1 MAQIIKH
8 RRGSL
13 EKLSEV
19 TGSLQKGEIV
29 LATGSAN
36 LTTTNGT
43 ALSFIVPESGSVQA
57 TNRFLMGSANPNI
70 FSASTYNGM
79 LKGVPYYASG
89 SSTLFLLGSGANEAI
104 NLVGNIQPFSGS
116 VNTRLGDLEAS
127 IGGGGSGIGT
137 RVANLETISASY
149 LAFTQS
155 YYTDSASVAT
165 QFSASSATATANSS
179 STATSLSASLATI
192 SANSASAASALN
204 TLSGSVYTQF
214 SASGASV
221 SELSASVASV
231 TGNFSSSVATSFS
244 ASAAAVAALSTSVD
258 SRLDSLEFNDTRFA
272 TTGSNTFIGT
282 QVITGSMY
290 ITNDLIVQGS
300 SSLQN
305 ITASAVS
312 IGTNTVILNTATPAV
327 RFGGI
332 SVADSGS
339 GAGASGSLFWDS
351 LNNNW
356 IYQHPVGGAESAMSA
371 MLISG
376 PKNSGS
382 LGDEV
387 HITPGRIMVA
397 LGDDHIGDSKISQSA
412 SEITID
418 SAVTINNVSSSFQI
432 VGNGFGQTYLQSTTG
447 AIVLNPGYGGVEING
462 ANAGFKVNGN
472 TDVTGEISSSTI
484 TGIGN
489 VTLYSQSVDSRLDT
503 IESSIGGGGSLGT
516 RVANLETISGSYLSF
531 TQSYYTDSSSF
542 DTRIS
547 ASVAGYTANSAS
559 AATSFS
565 ASLASQTALSA
576 SISTTNNTQTD
587 NISTVSASAW
597 GAFQSASSYSGSAA
611 TSFSASLASQTAL
624 SASIA
629 TTNNTQSDN
638 ITTNSASAAGAFA
651 SASAYSGSAAT
662 SFSASLFTIT
672 ANSASAASVFNTLSS
687 SAFTQFS
694 ASAFTATANSASA
707 GTSISASNAQ
717 IAALS
722 ASVASTTGDFS
733 GSIYTQFS
741 ASAFTATANSASAA
755 SVFNTLSGSAFTQFS
770 ASAATVTANSA
781 SAATSFSA
789 SLASQTA
796 LSASIATTNNG
807 QTDRLGALESYSS
820 SLKTAIELTGSNVT
834 IQGDLLVRGTTTSVN
849 STTIQ
854 LGDNII
860 ELNGTGATNGGLY
873 VKDVTSPTTATGSL
887 IWDSTNDYW
896 KAGVKDTESKVLL
909 AVGDNV
915 FTSSIQTALSGTF
928 GYSTFDTAISTSFSA
943 SNANIASLSSSVA
956 SVTGTFSSSVAT
968 SFSASAFTVTA
979 NSASAATSF
988 SASLAAQTALSTSV
1002 DSRLDTLEGSGSIQ
1016 GVGTSNN
1023 VSFSSVTASLN
1034 VPGGSSTKRL
1044 AFRGLTDN
1052 IEFIAAPTTAG
1063 DIAQWNGTDFVMSN
1077 TIDGGSF

>member
-57 TNRFLMGSANPNI
+57 TNRFLMGSANPNV

-89 SSTLFLLGSGANEAI
+89 SSTLFLLGSDGNEAI
-104 NLVGNIQPFSGS
+104 NLVGNIQPF
-116 VNTRLGDLEAS
+116 
-127 IGGGGSGIGT
+127 
-137 RVANLETISASY
+137 
-149 LAFTQS
+149 
-155 YYTDSASVAT
+155 
-165 QFSASSATATANSS
+165 
-179 STATSLSASLATI
+179 
-192 SANSASAASALN
+192 
-204 TLSGSVYTQF
+204 
-214 SASGASV
+214 
-221 SELSASVASV
+221 
-231 TGNFSSSVATSFS
+231 
-244 ASAAAVAALSTSVD
+244 
-258 SRLDSLEFNDTRFA
+258 
-272 TTGSNTFIGT
+272 
-282 QVITGSMY
+282 
-290 ITNDLIVQGS
+290 
-300 SSLQN
+300 
-305 ITASAVS
+305 
-312 IGTNTVILNTATPAV
+312 
-327 RFGGI
+327 
-332 SVADSGS
+332 
-339 GAGASGSLFWDS
+339 
-351 LNNNW
+351 
-356 IYQHPVGGAESAMSA
+356 
-371 MLISG
+371 
-376 PKNSGS
+376 
-382 LGDEV
+382 
-387 HITPGRIMVA
+387 
-397 LGDDHIGDSKISQSA
+397 
-412 SEITID
+412 
-418 SAVTINNVSSSFQI
+418 
-432 VGNGFGQTYLQSTTG
+432 
-447 AIVLNPGYGGVEING
+447 
-462 ANAGFKVNGN
+462 
-472 TDVTGEISSSTI
+472 
-484 TGIGN
+484 
-489 VTLYSQSVDSRLDT
+489 SQSVDSRLDT

-516 RVANLETISGSYLSF
+516 RVSNLETISASYLAFTSSYYTDSSSVATQFSASAFAATIHSASEATTFNTLSGSVYTQFSASGASVVALSASVATSAATSFSASAASVTSLSASNAITDNTQTDKITKLEASASNFDNAITLSGVGTGSSVTIKGNLLVQGTQTTVDSTTINLGDNILQLNAAGTADGGLVVRDATGASTVSGSLLWDVTNDYWKAGKLGSEKQLADVDYVSSSISTLSQSVDSRLDTIESSIGTGGSLGTRVSNLETISGSYLAF

-597 GAFQSASSYSGSAA
+597 GAFQSASSYSGSIATSLSASKAEYTSFSASSA

-624 SASIA
+624 SASIS
-629 TTNNTQSDN
+629 TTNNTQTDN
-638 ITTNSASAAGAFA
+638 ISTNSASAAGAFA
-651 SASAYSGSAAT
+651 SASAYSASAAT
-662 SFSASLFTIT
+662 SFSASLATIT
-672 ANSASAASVFNTLSS
+672 ANSASAASVFNTLSG

-694 ASAFTATANSASA
+694 ASAATATANSASA

-733 GSIYTQFS
+733 GSIFTQFS
-741 ASAFTATANSASAA
+741 ASTFTATANSASAA
-755 SVFNTLSGSAFTQFS
+755 SVFNTLSGSAYTQFS
-770 ASAATVTANSA
+770 ASAATATANSASAATSFSASAASVTANSA

-789 SLASQTA
+789 SAASQTT
-796 LSASIATTNNG
+796 LSASIATTNNT

-820 SLKTAIELTGSNVT
+820 SLKTAIELTGSSVT

-873 VKDVTSPTTATGSL
+873 VKDATAPNLATGSL

-896 KAGVKDTESKVLL
+896 KAGVKNSEYKVLL
-909 AVGDNV
+909 ATGDNV

-928 GYSTFDTAISTSFSA
+928 GYSDFSSSIATSFSA
-943 SNANIASLSSSVA
+943 SAASVA
-956 SVTGTFSSSVAT
+956 TVTGTFSSSVAT
-968 SFSASAFTVTA
+968 SFSASAATATANSASAASDFNTLSGSAYTQFSASAASVTA

-988 SASLAAQTALSTSV
+988 SASLASQTALSSSV
-1002 DSRLDTLEGSGSIQ
+1002 DSRLDTLEGTGTIQ
-1016 GVGTSNN
+1016 GVGTTNN

>member
-116 VNTRLGDLEAS
+116 VNTRITDLEAS
-127 IGGGGSGIGT
+127 LGGSGSGIGT
-137 RVANLETISASY
+137 RVTSLEAKTGSYATTGSNQFNGSQTITGSLLVTGPIQGTGSIFLQPDVADGRKLEIYNTAATDVHIKATGGLTFLGDDTNYVAINDSAQTVTITGVNGINVTGSLTASGNISAS
-149 LAFTQS
+149 
-155 YYTDSASVAT
+155 
-165 QFSASSATATANSS
+165 
-179 STATSLSASLATI
+179 TI
-192 SANSASAASALN
+192 SGIGNVTLFSQSVDTRFSASAASQAAL
-204 TLSGSVYTQF
+204 SS
-214 SASGASV
+214 
-221 SELSASVASV
+221 SVASV
-231 TGNFSSSVATSFS
+231 TGTFSSSVATSFS
-244 ASAAAVAALSTSVD
+244 ASAASVLALSTSVD
-258 SRLDSLEFNDTRFA
+258 TRLDALEFNDTRLA
-272 TTGSNTFIGT
+272 TTGSNIFIGN

-290 ITNDLIVQGS
+290 ITQDLIVYGS
-300 SSLQN
+300 SSLFN
-305 ITASAVS
+305 VTASVLD
-312 IGTNTVILNTATPAV
+312 IGDNTIVLNNATPAV

-332 SVADSGS
+332 SVQDSGS
-339 GAGASGSLFWDS
+339 NAGVSGSLLWDS

-356 IYQHPVGGAESAMSA
+356 IYQHPNVGPEAGMSA

-397 LGDDHIGDSKISQSA
+397 LGDDHIGDSIMSQSA
-412 SEITID
+412 GKITLTGD
-418 SAVTINNVSSSFQI
+418 LDVS
-432 VGNGFGQTYLQSTTG
+432 GN
-447 AIVLNPGYGGVEING
+447 
-462 ANAGFKVNGN
+462 
-472 TDVTGEISSSTI
+472 ISSSTI
-484 TGIGN
+484 TGLGN
-489 VTLYSQSVDSRLDT
+489 VTAYSTSVDTRLDT

-516 RVANLETISGSYLSF
+516 RVSNLETISGSYLAF
-531 TQSYYTDSSSF
+531 TQSYYIDSASV

-576 SISTTNNTQTD
+576 SIATTNNTQTD

-597 GAFQSASSYSGSAA
+597 GAFQSASSYSGSIATSISASKAEYTSFSASAA

-624 SASIA
+624 SASIS
-629 TTNNTQSDN
+629 TTNNTQTDN

-651 SASAYSGSAAT
+651 SASAYSASAAT
-662 SFSASLFTIT
+662 SFSASLATIT
-672 ANSASAASVFNTLSS
+672 ANSASAASDFNTLSG

-733 GSIYTQFS
+733 GSIFTQFS
-741 ASAFTATANSASAA
+741 ASTFTATANSAS
-755 SVFNTLSGSAFTQFS
+755 S
-770 ASAATVTANSA
+770 
-781 SAATSFSA
+781 ATSFSA

-807 QTDRLGALESYSS
+807 QTDRLGSLESYSS
-820 SLKTAIELTGSNVT
+820 SLKTAIELTGSSVT

-849 STTIQ
+849 STTIE

-896 KAGVKDTESKVLL
+896 KAGAKASESKVLL
-909 AVGDNV
+909 ATGDNV
-915 FTSSIQTALSGTF
+915 FTSSVQTALSGTF
-928 GYSTFDTAISTSFSA
+928 GYSAFSESVATSFSA
-943 SNANIASLSSSVA
+943 SNASIA
-956 SVTGTFSSSVAT
+956 SVTGNFSSSVAT
-968 SFSASAFTVTA
+968 SFSAST
-979 NSASAATSF
+979 F
-988 SASLAAQTALSTSV
+988 SVTALSTSV

>member
-57 TNRFLMGSANPNI
+57 TNRFLMGSSNPNI

-89 SSTLFLLGSGANEAI
+89 SSTLFLLGSDGNEAI
-104 NLVGNIQPFSGS
+104 NLVGNIQPFSQSVDSRLGS
-116 VNTRLGDLEAS
+116 VEAS
-127 IGGGGSGIGT
+127 LGGGGSIST
-137 RVANLETISASY
+137 RVGNLEALTGSYATTGSNRFNGDQTITGSLLVTGPIQGTGSIFLQPDVADGRKLEIY
-149 LAFTQS
+149 NTAATDVHIKATGGLTFLGDDTNYVAIN
-155 YYTDSASVAT
+155 DSAGTVT
-165 QFSASSATATANSS
+165 ITAVNGIDFTG
-179 STATSLSASLATI
+179 SLSASGNISASTI
-192 SANSASAASALN
+192 SGIGNVTLFSQSVDTRFSASAAEVTAL
-204 TLSGSVYTQF
+204 SS
-214 SASGASV
+214 
-221 SELSASVASV
+221 SVASV

-244 ASAAAVAALSTSVD
+244 ASAASVLALSTSVD
-258 SRLDSLEFNDTRFA
+258 TRLDALEFNDTRLA
-272 TTGSNTFIGT
+272 TTGSNIFIGN

-290 ITNDLIVQGS
+290 ITNDLIVYGS
-300 SSLQN
+300 SSLFN
-305 ITASAVS
+305 VTASVLD
-312 IGTNTVILNTATPAV
+312 IGDNTIVLNNATPAV

-332 SVADSGS
+332 SVQDSGS
-339 GAGASGSLFWDS
+339 NAGVSGSLFWDS

-356 IYQHPVGGAESAMSA
+356 IYQHPNVGVEAGMSA

-376 PKNSGS
+376 PLNSGS

-387 HITPGRIMVA
+387 HLTPGRIMVA
-397 LGDDHIGDSKISQSA
+397 TGDDHIGDSIMSQSA
-412 SEITID
+412 GKITLTGD
-418 SAVTINNVSSSFQI
+418 LDVS
-432 VGNGFGQTYLQSTTG
+432 GN
-447 AIVLNPGYGGVEING
+447 
-462 ANAGFKVNGN
+462 
-472 TDVTGEISSSTI
+472 ISSSTI
-484 TGIGN
+484 TGLGN
-489 VTLYSQSVDSRLDT
+489 VTAYSTSVDSRLDT
-503 IESSIGGGGSLGT
+503 IESSIGGGGSLAT
-516 RVANLETISGSYLSF
+516 RVSNLETISGSYLAF

-576 SISTTNNTQTD
+576 SVASDFNTLSGSAYTQF
-587 NISTVSASAW
+587 SASA
-597 GAFQSASSYSGSAA
+597 ASVTANSASSA
-611 TSFSASLASQTAL
+611 TSFSASLA
-624 SASIA
+624 
-629 TTNNTQSDN
+629 
-638 ITTNSASAAGAFA
+638 
-651 SASAYSGSAAT
+651 
-662 SFSASLFTIT
+662 TIT
-672 ANSASAASVFNTLSS
+672 ANSASAASDFNTLSGS
-687 SAFTQFS
+687 AYTQFSASAATATANSSSAATSFSASAFTATINSASAATDFNTLSGSAFTQFS
-694 ASAFTATANSASA
+694 ASVFTATANSASA
-707 GTSISASNAQ
+707 ATSISASNAS
-717 IAALS
+717 ITAVS
-722 ASVASTTGDFS
+722 ASVASTTGEFS

-755 SVFNTLSGSAFTQFS
+755 SDFNTLSGSAYTQFS
-770 ASAATVTANSA
+770 ASAATATANSA

-796 LSASIATTNNG
+796 LSASIAITDNA
-807 QTDRLGALESYSS
+807 QTDRIGALETYSS
-820 SLKTAIELTGSNVT
+820 SLKTAIELTGSSVT

-849 STTIQ
+849 STTIE

-860 ELNGTGATNGGLY
+860 QLNGSGASNGGLY
-873 VKDVTSPTTATGSL
+873 VKDVTSPNLATGSL

-896 KAGVKDTESKVLL
+896 KAGVKDSEYKVLL
-909 AVGDNV
+909 ATGDNV

-928 GYSTFDTAISTSFSA
+928 GYATFDTAISTSFSSSA
-943 SNANIASLSSSVA
+943 YQIAQLSSSVA

-968 SFSASAFTVTA
+968 SFSASA
-979 NSASAATSF
+979 ASV
-988 SASLAAQTALSTSV
+988 TALSSSV

-1016 GVGTSNN
+1016 GVGTANN

-1034 VPGGSSTKRL
+1034 VPGGASTKRL